1 MRFPFLL
8 LLVLLALA
16 TGCAGSLPRV
26 LCAEQGG
33 PPWHELKSPHFRV
46 RSHLELKDSKRI
58 VRELEV
64 QRRILRRYW
73 DDAFDPPGETEVLLV
88 RDRSTLDEFSGG
100 GGQPSFT
107 QFTERGAWLVLSG
120 NSAASY
126 PLDKGAPP
134 DSPSIIRHE
143 LAHLLSRY
151 LLLRQ
156 PRWLA
161 EGLATYLETASI
173 QKRSGQVIFGG
184 TYADTYETLGRNL
197 LPDPEL
203 LWGWDDLPLHAA
215 SRAYRVTAWAWVHF
229 LLNDHPQRF
238 ADFQARL
245 ARAEEP
251 RYAWEAAF
259 EGVGD
264 LKEPFSGYLWRTE
277 LSTHTVPLP
286 PLPTEE
292 PTVRELG
299 CAEVFALR
307 SRLHLEVPGRASLEE
322 RVDAALGEMEEA
334 LRRDPTNLDAAVLKA
349 RIAPEP
355 SQRLALARELVRAHP
370 ESGRTWALLGRALQE
385 TRAPRAEWTEAF
397 QHVERLAPE
406 EADVLAALAGFY
418 ADAGF
423 EDRALAT
430 ALRAAQRAPGSPVV
444 LDTSAAVLDQLHRC
458 PDRVVMQS
466 RALDMLGEGS
476 PQVLRLDYARRLA
489 RYQRE
494 CRGSQPTTNGR

>member
-1 MRFPFLL
+1 MRSQSTV
-8 LLVLLALA
+8 LLVLLVLS

-26 LCAEQGG
+26 ICAEQGG
-33 PPWHELKSPHFRV
+33 SPWYELKSSHFRV
-46 RSHLELKDSKRI
+46 RSHLELEDSKRI
-58 VRELEV
+58 VRELET

-88 RDRSTLDEFSGG
+88 RDRSALDEFSGG
-100 GGQPSFT
+100 GGEPHFL

-120 NSAASY
+120 ES
-126 PLDKGAPP
+126 GAHFVLGRDEPP
-134 DSPSIIRHE
+134 DSPRLIRHE
-143 LAHLLSRY
+143 LAHLLSRS

-161 EGLATYLETASI
+161 EGLATYLETALVHED
-173 QKRSGQVIFGG
+173 SGGVIFGMS
-184 TYADTYETLGRNL
+184 YADTL
-197 LPDPEL
+197 LSLKWELLRDPEE
-203 LWGWDDLPLHAA
+203 LWAWEDAPLHSA
-215 SRAYRVTAWAWVHF
+215 SKAYRVTAWAWVHF
-229 LLNDHPQRF
+229 LLNEHLERF

-251 RYAWEAAF
+251 RQAWEAAF
-259 EGVGD
+259 AGLGD
-264 LKEPFSGYLWRTE
+264 LKEPFLSYLRRPKLRTR
-277 LSTHTVPLP
+277 TVPLP
-286 PLPTEE
+286 PVPREE

-307 SRLHLEVPGRASLEE
+307 SRLHLETPGRATLEE
-322 RVDAALGEMEEA
+322 RVYAALGAMEEA
-334 LRRDPTNLDAAVLKA
+334 LRRDPTNLDATLLKA
-349 RIAPEP
+349 RITPEP

-370 ESGRTWALLGRALQE
+370 ESGRAWALLGRALQE

-397 QHVERLAPE
+397 QHVERLAPQ
-406 EADVLAALAGFY
+406 EADVLGALAGFH

-423 EDRALAT
+423 EDRALDT

-444 LDTSAAVLDQLHRC
+444 LDTCAAVLDRLDRC

-466 RALDMLGEGS
+466 RALDMLGEGA
-476 PQVLRLDYARRLA
+476 PRVLRLDYARRLA

-494 CRGSQPTTNGR
+494 CRSAAAR